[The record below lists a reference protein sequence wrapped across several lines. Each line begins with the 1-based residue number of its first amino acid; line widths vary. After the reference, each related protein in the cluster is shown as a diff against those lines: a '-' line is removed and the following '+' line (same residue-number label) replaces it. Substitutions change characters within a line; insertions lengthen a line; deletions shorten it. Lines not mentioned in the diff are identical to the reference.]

1 MRKKQQLNVYDTMQH
16 TNLYSSIL
24 LQEIDSRLDL
34 HNMKAEPINPVP
46 HGM

>member
-1 MRKKQQLNVYDTMQH
+1 MSKKQQLNVYDMMQY
-16 TNLYSSIL
+16 TDLDSCIL